1 MEITNISNSEVTIE
15 GHIKTIED
23 YQKIKQALNAIIVDG
38 QKKITINIP
47 QSLTMTSSVI
57 GYLLKL
63 VFENKIDLS
72 IMVKDEKLLNL
83 LDVLN
88 LVAVFKVKKM

>member
-1 MEITNISNSEVTIE
+1 
-15 GHIKTIED
+15 
-23 YQKIKQALNAIIVDG
+23 QR
-38 QKKITINIP
+38 KITINIP

-63 VFENKIDLS
+63 VFEHKIDLS
-72 IMVKDEKLLNL
+72 ILVKDEKLFNL

>member
-1 MEITNISNSEVTIE
+1 MEITVVSNSEVNIN

-23 YQKIKQALNAIIVDG
+23 YQKIKQALNSVIADG
-38 QKKITINIP
+38 RKKITISIP
-47 QSLTMTSSVI
+47 ESITMTSSVI

-63 VFENKIDLS
+63 VFENKLDIS
-72 IMVKDEKLLNL
+72 ILVKDEKLFNL

-88 LVAVFKVKKM
+88 LVDVFKVKKM

>member
-1 MEITNISNSEVTIE
+1 MDVTAISNSEVTIN

-23 YQKIKQALNAIIVDG
+23 YQKIKQALNAIINEG
-38 QKKITINIP
+38 QTKVTINIP

-57 GYLLKL
+57 GYLLKI
-63 VFENKIDLS
+63 VFENQIDLS
-72 IMVKDEKLLNL
+72 ISVKDEKLFNL

-88 LVAVFKVKKM
+88 LVTVFKVKKM